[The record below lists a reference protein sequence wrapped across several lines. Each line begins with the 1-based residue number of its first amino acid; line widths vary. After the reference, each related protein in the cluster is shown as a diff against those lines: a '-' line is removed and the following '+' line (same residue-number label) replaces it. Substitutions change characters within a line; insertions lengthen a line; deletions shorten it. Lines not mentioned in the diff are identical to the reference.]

1 MSRTACFALI
11 ALLAQTPS
19 SPGTQSPGTPQA
31 SFRGG
36 IDLIQVDVSV
46 LAKDGRPVRGLTQSD
61 FTVLEDGKPRPV
73 ASFAAVDISPPAP
86 PPAVWMT
93 EAPPDVTTNDRVG
106 KRVVVIAIDD
116 GSLST
121 NGALWGVIKTRTI
134 ATTIVKALGPDDLA
148 AIVFTEHAKTA
159 QNFTSDRRLL
169 LAAIDTAPLFP
180 APISGDPADPL
191 QNRRG
196 SCPCGVCS
204 IETLERVAEGLVP
217 LRQQRKTIFYISPG
231 VEVSASMS
239 PFEALPSPFS
249 TFQDGCETQKHDA
262 LMDTFR
268 RAQLANVTISAVD
281 PNGLGAAGG
290 KSYPDFLRAI
300 AENTGGRAVVDDN
313 DPELQV
319 GRLLAES
326 SAYYL
331 LGFEP
336 APHKADGGF
345 HRIQVKVAGHDA
357 QVRARSGYFAENAKE
372 RKTPRTETASLDDAI
387 GGLVAK
393 SEVPLQ
399 VSVAPFADGRGKG
412 ALAIALSVT
421 EPARPAERNAAATAG
436 SKPATDVDVLATVLD
451 SQGRISGSRRLT
463 LRLGLNRAS
472 GRDLHYE
479 ILPRLPVSPGRYEVR
494 LAVRTGEARTGS
506 VYAFVDVPDF
516 TRAPVSL
523 SGLVVA
529 ASPSGSAAP
538 SDAYAD
544 LLPLVPTARRVF
556 RPTDRVTVFA
566 RGYQGG
572 RQPLVSA
579 TATARIVDAA
589 NQEVLSSETP
599 LDAQSFGALR
609 SADYRLA
616 VPLDRLGPGYY
627 LLTVRISAASGAVQ
641 RSLSFQIQ

>member
-11 ALLAQTPS
+11 ALLAPTTS

-31 SFRGG
+31 AFRGG
-36 IDLIQVDVSV
+36 IELIQVDVSV
-46 LAKDGRPVRGLTQSD
+46 LAEDGSPVRGLTPSD
-61 FTVLEDGKPRPV
+61 FTILEDGRPRPV
-73 ASFAAVDISPPAP
+73 ASFAAVDIAPPSR

-121 NGALWGVIKTRTI
+121 NGEVWGVGKARTI
-134 ATTIVKALGPDDLA
+134 ARTIVKALGPDDLA
-148 AIVFTEHAKTA
+148 AVVFTEHANTA

-169 LAAIDTAPLFP
+169 LAAIDKAALFP
-180 APISGDPADPL
+180 APSRPDSADPL
-191 QNRRG
+191 DNRRP

-204 IETLERVAEGLVP
+204 IETLERVAEALVP
-217 LRQQRKTIFYISPG
+217 LRQERKTIFYISPG
-231 VEVSASMS
+231 VPISTSMS
-239 PFEALPSPFS
+239 PFEALPAPFA
-249 TFQDGCETQKHDA
+249 TFKEGCETHKHKA

-281 PNGLGAAGG
+281 PNGLGG

-300 AENTGGRAVVDDN
+300 AENTGGRAVVNDN

-336 APHKADGGF
+336 APHKADGAF
-345 HRIQVKVAGHDA
+345 HRIQVKVAGRDA

-372 RKTPRTETASLDDAI
+372 GKTPRTGTASLDDAI
-387 GGLVAK
+387 GGLVAQ
-393 SEVPLQ
+393 SDVPLQ

-412 ALAIALSVT
+412 ALAIALGVT
-421 EPARPAERNAAATAG
+421 EPARPAERHAAATAG
-436 SKPATDVDVLATVLD
+436 AKPAADVDVLATVLD
-451 SQGRISGSRRLT
+451 SEGRSSGSRRLT

-472 GRDLHYE
+472 GRDLRYE

-494 LAVRTGEARTGS
+494 LAVRTADARTGS

-516 TRAPVSL
+516 TRAPLSL

-529 ASPSGSAAP
+529 ANPSGSAAP

-556 RPTDRVTVFA
+556 RSTDRVTVFA

-572 RQPLVSA
+572 RQALIPA

-589 NQEVLSSETP
+589 NREVLSNDTP
-599 LDAQSFGALR
+599 IGAQSFGALR

-616 VPLDRLGPGYY
+616 VPVDRLGPGYY
-627 LLTVRISAASGAVQ
+627 LLTVSISADSGAVQ

>member
-11 ALLAQTPS
+11 ALLTSTTS
-19 SPGTQSPGTPQA
+19 SLGTQSRGTPQT

-46 LAKDGRPVRGLTQSD
+46 LAEDGHPVRGLTQSD

-73 ASFAAVDISPPAP
+73 ASFAAVDLAPPAR

-93 EAPPDVTTNDRVG
+93 EAPPDVTTNNRVG
-106 KRVVVIAIDD
+106 RRVVVIAIDD

-121 NGALWGVIKTRTI
+121 NGALWGVLKARTI
-134 ATTIVKALGPDDLA
+134 AKTVVKELGPDDLA
-148 AIVFTEHAKTA
+148 AVVFTEHAKTA

-180 APISGDPADPL
+180 APSSADPADPL
-191 QNRRG
+191 QNRRP
-196 SCPCGVCS
+196 SCSCGVCS
-204 IETLERVAEGLVP
+204 IETLERVAEGLAP

-231 VEVSASMS
+231 VQVSTSMF

-249 TFQDGCETQKHDA
+249 TFQDGCEAQKHDA

-281 PNGLGAAGG
+281 PNGLGA

-300 AENTGGRAVVDDN
+300 AENTGGSAVVNDN

-345 HRIQVKVAGHDA
+345 HRIQVKVAGRDV

-372 RKTPRTETASLDDAI
+372 RKTPRTETANLDDAI

-393 SEVPLQ
+393 SDVPLQ

-412 ALAIALSVT
+412 ALAISLSVT
-421 EPARPAERNAAATAG
+421 ESAPPAERNAAATAG
-436 SKPATDVDVLATVLD
+436 SKSATDVDVLATVLD
-451 SQGRISGSRRLT
+451 SQGRSSGSRRLT

-494 LAVRTGEARTGS
+494 LAVRTGDARTGS

-538 SDAYAD
+538 ADAYAD
-544 LLPLVPTARRVF
+544 LLPLTPTARRVF

-579 TATARIVDAA
+579 TVSARIVDAA
-589 NQEVLSSETP
+589 NQEVLSNETP
-599 LDAQSFGALR
+599 LGAQSFGALR

-616 VPLDRLGPGYY
+616 VPVDRLGPGYY
-627 LLTVRISAASGAVQ
+627 LLTISISAASGAVE
-641 RSLSFQIQ
+641 RSMSFQIR

>member
-11 ALLAQTPS
+11 ALLTSTTS
-19 SPGTQSPGTPQA
+19 SLGTQSRGTPQT

-46 LAKDGRPVRGLTQSD
+46 LAEDGHPVRGLTQSD

-73 ASFAAVDISPPAP
+73 ASFAAVDLAPPAR

-93 EAPPDVTTNDRVG
+93 EAPPDVTTNNRVG
-106 KRVVVIAIDD
+106 RRVVVIAIDD

-121 NGALWGVIKTRTI
+121 NGALWGVLKARTI
-134 ATTIVKALGPDDLA
+134 AKTVVKELGPDDLA
-148 AIVFTEHAKTA
+148 AVVFTEHAKTA

-180 APISGDPADPL
+180 APSSADPADPL
-191 QNRRG
+191 QNRRP
-196 SCPCGVCS
+196 SCSCGVCS
-204 IETLERVAEGLVP
+204 IETLERVAEGLAP

-231 VEVSASMS
+231 VQVSTSMS

-249 TFQDGCETQKHDA
+249 TFQDGCEAQKHDA

-281 PNGLGAAGG
+281 PNGLGA

-300 AENTGGRAVVDDN
+300 AENTGGSAVVNDN

-345 HRIQVKVAGHDA
+345 HRIQVKVAGRDV

-372 RKTPRTETASLDDAI
+372 RKTPRTETANLDDAI

-393 SEVPLQ
+393 SDVPLQ

-421 EPARPAERNAAATAG
+421 EPAPPAERNAAATAG
-436 SKPATDVDVLATVLD
+436 SKSATDVDVLATVLD
-451 SQGRISGSRRLT
+451 SQGRSSGSRRLT

-494 LAVRTGEARTGS
+494 LAVRTGDARTGS

-538 SDAYAD
+538 ADAYAD
-544 LLPLVPTARRVF
+544 LLPLTPTARRVF

-579 TATARIVDAA
+579 TVTARIVDAA
-589 NQEVLSSETP
+589 NQEVLSNETP
-599 LDAQSFGALR
+599 LGAQSFGALR

-616 VPLDRLGPGYY
+616 VPVDRLGPGYY
-627 LLTVRISAASGAVQ
+627 LLTISISAASGAVE
-641 RSLSFQIQ
+641 RSLSFQIR

>member
-1 MSRTACFALI
+1 
-11 ALLAQTPS
+11 
-19 SPGTQSPGTPQA
+19 
-31 SFRGG
+31 
-36 IDLIQVDVSV
+36 
-46 LAKDGRPVRGLTQSD
+46 
-61 FTVLEDGKPRPV
+61 
-73 ASFAAVDISPPAP
+73 
-86 PPAVWMT
+86 
-93 EAPPDVTTNDRVG
+93 
-106 KRVVVIAIDD
+106 
-116 GSLST
+116 
-121 NGALWGVIKTRTI
+121 
-134 ATTIVKALGPDDLA
+134 
-148 AIVFTEHAKTA
+148 
-159 QNFTSDRRLL
+159 
-169 LAAIDTAPLFP
+169 
-180 APISGDPADPL
+180 
-191 QNRRG
+191 
-196 SCPCGVCS
+196 
-204 IETLERVAEGLVP
+204 
-217 LRQQRKTIFYISPG
+217 
-231 VEVSASMS
+231 MS
-239 PFEALPSPFS
+239 PFEALPAPFA

-281 PNGLGAAGG
+281 PNGLGG

-300 AENTGGRAVVDDN
+300 AENTGGRAVVNDN

-345 HRIQVKVAGHDA
+345 HRIQVKVAGRDA

-393 SEVPLQ
+393 SDVPLQ

-421 EPARPAERNAAATAG
+421 EPPHPAERNAAATAG
-436 SKPATDVDVLATVLD
+436 SKPAADVDVLATVLD
-451 SQGRISGSRRLT
+451 SQGRSSGSRRLT

-494 LAVRTGEARTGS
+494 LAVRTGDARTGS

-544 LLPLVPTARRVF
+544 LLPVVPTARRVF

-572 RQPLVSA
+572 RQAVVSA

-589 NQEVLSSETP
+589 NQEVFSSETP
-599 LDAQSFGALR
+599 LGAQSFGALR

-616 VPLDRLGPGYY
+616 VPVDRLGPGYY
-627 LLTVRISAASGAVQ
+627 LLTVSLSAASGAVE